1 MPPWVSRKRSR
12 SASPAPAPPAKKQ
25 KSTNGKV
32 KVKAEK
38 PTLFDDA
45 AALEKPRSAE
55 KSKKFL
61 KSLAKEDTVD
71 SDVSDADSDDFE
83 DVPAAKGHKRETD
96 SDDDADDDSEDDDE
110 GMDWESAVQE
120 TGGSSIIEEPE
131 IGDISVSMND
141 DGSYVQPEVNLAT
154 GKKGPSK
161 RERQVRIQTHC
172 LHVQALMWHNT
183 LRNSWLNDNTLQK
196 QLVDDLPHGVKKE
209 FTRWREAMGMLS
221 KEELD
226 AKKKALVAKHKAAAK
241 KGRKSKDGIAGRD
254 WSYSADHLEQ
264 GRVDLSHGDP
274 LLRLLKVLTA
284 YWRKRFTITAPG
296 IRKQGYKPLRRLRD
310 EMKAWDKNRNEADD
324 FGERIATLAEFRRLA
339 TEYEGS
345 RDAGS
350 QFFVALLRGLGLEAR
365 MVANLQPAGIGWS
378 KAEEAGPKRAKEKSP
393 QKAGPADDT
402 ESDVKPKRKLAPP
415 KLKSALTPAQAKK
428 GASEEKPKR
437 KSARGE
443 KSKPIS
449 LDDSD
454 SPLSSAPE
462 AEDDAESSESD
473 TSIIDVTPMAK
484 KKPTRKY
491 DRDMSFPN
499 YWAEVMS
506 PVSHRYF
513 PVDPVILSTI
523 ASTDDLL
530 QSFEPRGK
538 KAELSKQVVCYTLGY
553 SADGSAKDVTVRY
566 LKRHQLPGKTKGVRM
581 PAEKIP
587 IHNRKGKVIRYE
599 EYDWFRTLISLYD
612 RHEKKRTVAD
622 DLEDQTDLKPF
633 KANKEAREVEKES
646 LQWYKQSAEFV
657 LEQHLRREEALIP
670 GAESVRSFTAGKGD
684 KAKEFPVFRR
694 KDVVA
699 CKTVESWHKEG
710 RAIEH
715 GEHPFKHVPMRA
727 VTLIRKRE
735 MEDALRETG
744 EKLTQGLYS
753 IDQTDWIIPPPIENG
768 VIPKNAFGNMDVYVP
783 TMVPKGAIHL
793 PLKGSAKLCK
803 RLQIDFAEACTGFEF
818 GKQRAVPVL
827 TGVVV
832 AKAHE
837 GVVRDAWRTEQAE
850 VKRKEDTKRT
860 AVALHWWRKM
870 VMGLRIVERMKIDYA
885 NEGGPA
891 GKEVNPFINRSI
903 RAAKV
908 KDEEVDDTQ
917 AAAEDEDMA
926 GGFFRPGLRVEEVPE
941 RAPKRHVHEEEPGMD
956 DRNGGGFLADE
967 DDADMGG
974 GFMPEEDAELSV
986 KPKAPSYAPVTPV
999 SLQSLHKTAG
1009 DGSDE
1014 SAASDEEEVAAPL
1027 PEIRTETAKTARL
1040 SGKAPQK
1047 STIKSKPKPR
1057 AKKSVPLPL
1066 SDEDPASLS
1075 DLSDL
1080 SSAVTATLL
1089 KPASSPKVI
1098 ITPLKNENKIPMVR
1112 IRSTPLKSPYF
1123 SSQGEVDEDDLEER
1137 ESEEDAETEE
1147 EVVKPRATTARTRG
1161 RA

>member
-1 MPPWVSRKRSR
+1 MAPWVSRKRSR
-12 SASPAPAPPAKKQ
+12 SASPGPAPPAKKQ

-32 KVKAEK
+32 RVKAEK

-45 AALEKPRSAE
+45 AALEKPKSAE

-71 SDVSDADSDDFE
+71 SDLSDADSDEFE
-83 DVPAAKGHKRETD
+83 DVPAASGQKRDTD
-96 SDDDADDDSEDDDE
+96 SDDEATDGSEDEDE

-120 TGGSSIIEEPE
+120 TGASSIVEEPE

-183 LRNSWLNDNTLQK
+183 LRNSWLNDMTLQK
-196 QLVDDLPHGVKKE
+196 QLVDDLPQGVKKE

-221 KEELD
+221 KEELE
-226 AKKKALVAKHKAAAK
+226 AK
-241 KGRKSKDGIAGRD
+241 KGLRLRSTRLQLKGAGR
-254 WSYSADHLEQ
+254 AR
-264 GRVDLSHGDP
+264 RVLLVETGATARIILSRAGHGDP

-296 IRKQGYKPLRRLRD
+296 VRKQGYKPLRRLRD

-324 FGERIATLAEFRRLA
+324 FGERIPTLAGFRKLA

-345 RDAGS
+345 RDVGS
-350 QFFVALLRGLGLEAR
+350 QLFVVLLRGLGLEAR

-378 KAEEAGPKRAKEKSP
+378 KAEEAAPKRVKGKTP
-393 QKAGPADDT
+393 QKAEPADDT
-402 ESDVKPKRKLAPP
+402 ESDAKPKKKLAPP

-428 GASEEKPKR
+428 GAGEEKLKR
-437 KSARGE
+437 KSARGD

-462 AEDDAESSESD
+462 AEDEAESSESD
-473 TSIIDVTPMAK
+473 ISIIDVTPMPK

-506 PVSHRYF
+506 PVSNKYI

-538 KAELSKQVVCYTLGY
+538 KAELSKQVICYTLAY

-612 RHEKKRTVAD
+612 RPEKKRTAAD

-633 KANKEAREVEKES
+633 KANKEAKEVEKES

-670 GAESVRSFTAGKGD
+670 GAESVKSFTAGKGD

-694 KDVVA
+694 EDVVA
-699 CKTVESWHKEG
+699 CKTVESWHKDG
-710 RAIEH
+710 RAIKH

-783 TMVPKGAIHL
+783 TMVPKGAVHL
-793 PLKGSAKLCK
+793 PLKGSAKLCR
-803 RLQIDFAEACTGFEF
+803 RLQIDYAEACTGFEF

-837 GVVRDAWRTEQAE
+837 GIVRDAWRTEQAE

-891 GKEVNPFINRSI
+891 GKEVNPFINRSM

-908 KDEEVDDTQ
+908 KDEEEDDTQ
-917 AAAEDEDMA
+917 VAAEDEEMA
-926 GGFFRPGLRVEEVPE
+926 GGFFRPGLHVEEVRQ
-941 RAPKRHVHEEEPGMD
+941 RAPKRHFHEGEPESDGRGGGGFIAD
-956 DRNGGGFLADE
+956 DDDANMGGGFLA
-967 DDADMGG
+967 
-974 GFMPEEDAELSV
+974 EEDAGLSV

-999 SLQSLHKTAG
+999 SLQSLHKTT
-1009 DGSDE
+1009 DGVSDE
-1014 SAASDEEEVAAPL
+1014 SEESGEDG
-1027 PEIRTETAKTARL
+1027 ETALPAKVRAKPAKPTKVIR
-1040 SGKAPQK
+1040 KAPQK
-1047 STIKSKPKPR
+1047 STTKSKPKPR
-1057 AKKSVPLPL
+1057 AKKSVALPL

-1080 SSAVTATLL
+1080 SSAVTATSL
-1089 KPASSPKVI
+1089 KPASSPKVV
-1098 ITPLKNENKIPMVR
+1098 ITPLKGKVKTPMVR
-1112 IRSTPLKSPYF
+1112 IRSTPLKSLYF
-1123 SSQGEVDEDDLEER
+1123 SSQSEVDED
-1137 ESEEDAETEE
+1137 ESGQEHEEDGETEE
-1147 EVVKPRATTARTRG
+1147 EIVKPRATTARTRG